1 MPVAVGPAHS
11 RRRLGFRYDNFVP
24 PAQVEELSLLYIEG
38 LVLHSQLH
46 PCLAS
51 TGGVGKV
58 SITKVSRGEGL
69 SAELGAW
76 GGPGRVVPWLGPVK
90 GGERGSIIV
99 HTQRIDSVHVH
110 TRLRT
115 LSRIRL

>member
-1 MPVAVGPAHS
+1 M
-11 RRRLGFRYDNFVP
+11 P

-58 SITKVSRGEGL
+58 SITKVGEGPTL
-69 SAELGAW
+69 
-76 GGPGRVVPWLGPVK
+76 
-90 GGERGSIIV
+90 RGF
-99 HTQRIDSVHVH
+99 
-110 TRLRT
+110 
-115 LSRIRL
+115 